1 MANQT
6 LNVEGMTCDHC
17 VQTIKEA
24 VNNLVGISRVEVDLE
39 NKQVA
44 VEYDKAL
51 VKLDSIT
58 DKIVEIGDL
67 KSYNK
72 LVIPIRG

>member
-1 MANQT
+1 MSNQT

-58 DKIVEIGDL
+58 DKIVEIGF
-67 KSYNK
+67 K
-72 LVIPIRG
+72 VI

>member
-1 MANQT
+1 MASQT

-58 DKIVEIGDL
+58 DKIVEIGFE
-67 KSYNK
+67 
-72 LVIPIRG
+72 VI

>member
-6 LNVEGMTCDHC
+6 LNVEGMTCNHC

-58 DKIVEIGDL
+58 DKIVEIGFE
-67 KSYNK
+67 
-72 LVIPIRG
+72 VI

>member
-58 DKIVEIGDL
+58 DKIVEIGFEVL
-67 KSYNK
+67 
-72 LVIPIRG
+72 

>member
-24 VNNLVGISRVEVDLE
+24 VNNLIGIRGVEVDLE

-58 DKIVEIGDL
+58 DKIVEIGF
-67 KSYNK
+67 K
-72 LVIPIRG
+72 VI

>member
-24 VNNLVGISRVEVDLE
+24 VNNLVGISRVELDLE
-39 NKQVA
+39 NKQVSL
-44 VEYDKAL
+44 EYDKAL

-58 DKIVEIGDL
+58 DKIVEIGFE
-67 KSYNK
+67 
-72 LVIPIRG
+72 VI

>member
-6 LNVEGMTCDHC
+6 LNVEGMTCGHC

-58 DKIVEIGDL
+58 DKIVEIGFE
-67 KSYNK
+67 
-72 LVIPIRG
+72 VI

>member
-1 MANQT
+1 MANQM

-58 DKIVEIGDL
+58 DKIVEIGFE
-67 KSYNK
+67 
-72 LVIPIRG
+72 VI

>member
-6 LNVEGMTCDHC
+6 LDVKGMPYDHC

-24 VNNLVGISRVEVDLE
+24 VNYLVGISRVEVDLE

-58 DKIVEIGDL
+58 DKIVEIGFE
-67 KSYNK
+67 
-72 LVIPIRG
+72 VI

>member
-24 VNNLVGISRVEVDLE
+24 VSNLVGISRVEVDLE

-58 DKIVEIGDL
+58 DKIVEIGFE
-67 KSYNK
+67 
-72 LVIPIRG
+72 VI

>member
-1 MANQT
+1 MANRT

-24 VNNLVGISRVEVDLE
+24 VSNLAGISRVEVDLE

-58 DKIVEIGDL
+58 DKIVEIGFE
-67 KSYNK
+67 
-72 LVIPIRG
+72 VI

>member
-1 MANQT
+1 MVNQT

-58 DKIVEIGDL
+58 HKIVEIGFE
-67 KSYNK
+67 
-72 LVIPIRG
+72 VI

>member
-1 MANQT
+1 MASQT

-51 VKLDSIT
+51 VKFDSIT
-58 DKIVEIGDL
+58 DKIVEIGFE
-67 KSYNK
+67 
-72 LVIPIRG
+72 VI

>member
-6 LNVEGMTCDHC
+6 LNVEGMTCNHC

-58 DKIVEIGDL
+58 DKIVENGF
-67 KSYNK
+67 K
-72 LVIPIRG
+72 VI

>member
-58 DKIVEIGDL
+58 DKIVENGF
-67 KSYNK
+67 K
-72 LVIPIRG
+72 VI

>member
-51 VKLDSIT
+51 VKLDSIN
-58 DKIVEIGDL
+58 DKIVEIGFE
-67 KSYNK
+67 
-72 LVIPIRG
+72 VI

>member
-17 VQTIKEA
+17 VQAIKEA

-58 DKIVEIGDL
+58 DKIVEIGFE
-67 KSYNK
+67 
-72 LVIPIRG
+72 VI

>member
-58 DKIVEIGDL
+58 DKILEIGFE
-67 KSYNK
+67 
-72 LVIPIRG
+72 VI

>member
-1 MANQT
+1 MENQT

-58 DKIVEIGDL
+58 DKIVEIGFE
-67 KSYNK
+67 
-72 LVIPIRG
+72 VI

>member
-17 VQTIKEA
+17 VQTIKGA

-51 VKLDSIT
+51 VELDSIT
-58 DKIVEIGDL
+58 DKIVEIGFE
-67 KSYNK
+67 
-72 LVIPIRG
+72 VI

>member
-58 DKIVEIGDL
+58 DKIVDIGFE
-67 KSYNK
+67 
-72 LVIPIRG
+72 VI

>member
-17 VQTIKEA
+17 VQTIKET

-58 DKIVEIGDL
+58 DKIVEIGFE
-67 KSYNK
+67 
-72 LVIPIRG
+72 VI

>member
-51 VKLDSIT
+51 VKFDSIT
-58 DKIVEIGDL
+58 DKIVEIGFE
-67 KSYNK
+67 
-72 LVIPIRG
+72 VI

>member
-6 LNVEGMTCDHC
+6 LNIEGMTCDHC

-51 VKLDSIT
+51 VKFDSIT
-58 DKIVEIGDL
+58 DKIVEIGFE
-67 KSYNK
+67 
-72 LVIPIRG
+72 VI

>member
-51 VKLDSIT
+51 VKFDSIT
-58 DKIVEIGDL
+58 DKLVEIGFE
-67 KSYNK
+67 
-72 LVIPIRG
+72 VI

>member
-1 MANQT
+1 
-6 LNVEGMTCDHC
+6 

-58 DKIVEIGDL
+58 DKIVEIGF
-67 KSYNK
+67 K
-72 LVIPIRG
+72 II

>member
-1 MANQT
+1 MANQM

-24 VNNLVGISRVEVDLE
+24 VNNLIGIRGVEVDLE

-58 DKIVEIGDL
+58 DKIVEIGFE
-67 KSYNK
+67 
-72 LVIPIRG
+72 VI

>member
-44 VEYDKAL
+44 VEYGKAL
-51 VKLDSIT
+51 VKLGSIT
-58 DKIVEIGDL
+58 DKIVEIGFEVL
-67 KSYNK
+67 
-72 LVIPIRG
+72 

>member
-24 VNNLVGISRVEVDLE
+24 VSNLAGISRVEVDLE

-58 DKIVEIGDL
+58 DKIVEIGFE
-67 KSYNK
+67 
-72 LVIPIRG
+72 VI

>member
-1 MANQT
+1 MGNQT
-6 LNVEGMTCDHC
+6 LNLEGMTCDRC

-24 VNNLVGISRVEVDLE
+24 VNNLVGISRVAVDLE

-58 DKIVEIGDL
+58 DKIVENGF
-67 KSYNK
+67 K
-72 LVIPIRG
+72 VI

>member
-58 DKIVEIGDL
+58 DKIVEIGFEG
-67 KSYNK
+67 
-72 LVIPIRG
+72 I

>member
-17 VQTIKEA
+17 VQIIKEA
-24 VNNLVGISRVEVDLE
+24 VSNLVGISRVEVDLE

-51 VKLDSIT
+51 VKLDGIT
-58 DKIVEIGDL
+58 DKIVEIGF
-67 KSYNK
+67 K
-72 LVIPIRG
+72 VI

>member
-58 DKIVEIGDL
+58 DKIVEIRFEVL
-67 KSYNK
+67 
-72 LVIPIRG
+72 

>member
-17 VQTIKEA
+17 VQTIKGA

-51 VKLDSIT
+51 VNLDSIT
-58 DKIVEIGDL
+58 DKIVEIGFE
-67 KSYNK
+67 
-72 LVIPIRG
+72 VI

>member
-24 VNNLVGISRVEVDLE
+24 VNNLVGISRVEVNLD

-58 DKIVEIGDL
+58 DKIVEIGFE
-67 KSYNK
+67 
-72 LVIPIRG
+72 VI

>member
-58 DKIVEIGDL
+58 DKIVEIGFE
-67 KSYNK
+67 
-72 LVIPIRG
+72 IM

>member
-51 VKLDSIT
+51 VKLDGIT
-58 DKIVEIGDL
+58 DKIVEIGF
-67 KSYNK
+67 K
-72 LVIPIRG
+72 VI

>member
-24 VNNLVGISRVEVDLE
+24 VNNLIGIRGVEVDLE

-51 VKLDSIT
+51 LKLGSIT
-58 DKIVEIGDL
+58 DKIVEIGFE
-67 KSYNK
+67 
-72 LVIPIRG
+72 VI

>member
-24 VNNLVGISRVEVDLE
+24 VNNLVGISRVDVDLE

-58 DKIVEIGDL
+58 DKIAEIGFE
-67 KSYNK
+67 
-72 LVIPIRG
+72 II